1 MKAFH
6 FRNKKKEINTEPTFD
21 TEILS
26 DEDIEELVKSMIN
39 EKPSPTS

>member
-21 TEILS
+21 TEIPLIVLYAPLES
-26 DEDIEELVKSMIN
+26 TL
-39 EKPSPTS
+39 